1 MRSNLSVAPPFDL
14 LIYGKDQF
22 EPAHVLH
29 LKLNSPY
36 YATLRKQWGEGIV
49 ALFNG
54 LPCSTG
60 KRVSAFLN
68 ALKVK

>member
-14 LIYGKDQF
+14 LIYGKDKF

-29 LKLNSPY
+29 LKLNSPCHM
-36 YATLRKQWGEGIV
+36 LLSPEGRGEGIM

-54 LPCSTG
+54 LPPLRLG
-60 KRVSAFLN
+60 KRLVP
-68 ALKVK
+68 